1 MGGKDMRQFREPE
14 TQWDQHRP
22 QGHPRPREPRLPDM
36 ELKARPSDG
45 NQSNE
50 GLRGK
55 LQEALR
61 QDLNL
66 RGYGLEGNVID
77 GTARVQGVVDTLAEK
92 LYIRELVSTIPGIL
106 GYEDGVS
113 ISTDGAITDSQVEME
128 ISEELGLDPVLGGNV
143 GVEVCDGIAYLMGK
157 VSSKDAEVLAMR
169 LASTARGIVSVVSQ
183 LQVDPYLESP

>member
-1 MGGKDMRQFREPE
+1 
-14 TQWDQHRP
+14 
-22 QGHPRPREPRLPDM
+22 M

-45 NQSNE
+45 NQSSE

-143 GVEVCDGIAYLMGK
+143 WVEVCDGIAYLMGK

-169 LASTARGIVSVVSQ
+169 LASTARELSQ
-183 LQVDPYLESP
+183 W